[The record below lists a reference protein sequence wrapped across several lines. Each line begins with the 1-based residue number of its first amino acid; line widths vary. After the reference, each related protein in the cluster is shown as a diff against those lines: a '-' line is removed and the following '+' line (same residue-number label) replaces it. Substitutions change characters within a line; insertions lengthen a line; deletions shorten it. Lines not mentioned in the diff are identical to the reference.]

1 MDFNIGRMKAEA
13 MAKAFGV
20 EIEKGRVGV
29 YEDNAENRR
38 LNRVGQAY
46 GKKKQEEAPKG
57 KQPAS
62 QGQQGAGDIGKQ
74 AAAASDGALKRAAAD
89 PKAAPEV
96 KQAAQAEMKK
106 RGVGEEKK
114 EGKRTPYQKKSETKS
129 GEEIFNSLDKKKQK
143 ELLKMFQEMT
153 AESGYEGDEAV
164 EVISEY
170 LKDGDFFEAED
181 IAQNYGISWK
191 EANELVSHLLKLE
204 INRIKGQSGDSK
216 KRGGNG
222 ASKEL
227 AAILD
232 PLDSWGDDDWND
244 ADKNAELFSQI
255 RSVISKYDM
264 SEDEFRDVAKKYQG
278 LDLVYTDYAPHD
290 KVVPIAKEKIRT
302 ELKKFDSFSDDDWN
316 EPDKQQEITDKLTFY
331 VRHYNITED
340 EWNEI
345 VKPYAEGL
353 SGLPYSDFK

>member
-1 MDFNIGRMKAEA
+1 MAQEFNIGRMKAEA

-20 EIEKGRVGV
+20 DIEKGRVGV

-38 LNRVGQAY
+38 LNRVGQSY
-46 GKKKQEEAPKG
+46 GHKAEEKPSAGRQPSKKEE
-57 KQPAS
+57 
-62 QGQQGAGDIGKQ
+62 QGQGKPSAQQAGGQDIG
-74 AAAASDGALKRAAAD
+74 AAAKSASDGALKRAAAD
-89 PKAAPEV
+89 SKAAPEV
-96 KQAAQAEMKK
+96 KAAAEKELKERGVSEKEKPSAETAIKNAEFIIKDYDRMISEAEKRVRDEKNPEVAQFLKEHLDSMKK
-106 RGVGEEKK
+106 SQEKLKGKIEGWKK
-114 EGKRTPYQKKSETKS
+114 ELQQNTKTSKSPNEVKSEEGSKRGS
-129 GEEIFNSLDKKKQK
+129 NSAAK
-143 ELLKMFQEMT
+143 EL
-153 AESGYEGDEAV
+153 S
-164 EVISEY
+164 
-170 LKDGDFFEAED
+170 
-181 IAQNYGISWK
+181 
-191 EANELVSHLLKLE
+191 
-204 INRIKGQSGDSK
+204 
-216 KRGGNG
+216 
-222 ASKEL
+222 
-227 AAILD
+227 AILD

-264 SEDEFRDVAKKYQG
+264 SEQEFRDVAKKYQG

-353 SGLPYSDFK
+353 SGLPYSDFQ

>member
-46 GKKKQEEAPKG
+46 GHKKQEEAPKG
-57 KQPAS
+57 KQSAD

-96 KQAAQAEMKK
+96 KAAAKKELVNRGDGKEKEEGKQEVSQKDAKDLRRIEKQLKNLEKRMKETIQERDSDDSYKPSDDPDEFNYYDNVIAAQQQEIDRLKK
-106 RGVGEEKK
+106 RKENILKKNNGE
-114 EGKRTPYQKKSETKS
+114 
-129 GEEIFNSLDKKKQK
+129 
-143 ELLKMFQEMT
+143 
-153 AESGYEGDEAV
+153 
-164 EVISEY
+164 
-170 LKDGDFFEAED
+170 
-181 IAQNYGISWK
+181 
-191 EANELVSHLLKLE
+191 
-204 INRIKGQSGDSK
+204 
-216 KRGGNG
+216 RGTVNG
-222 ASKEL
+222 AAGEM
-227 AAILD
+227 AEILD
-232 PLDSWGDDDWND
+232 PLDDWEDDDWND
-244 ADKNAELFSQI
+244 ADKNAELFSKI

-264 SEDEFRDVAKKYQG
+264 SEDEFRSIAKKYPG

-290 KVVPIAKEKIRT
+290 KVVPIAKEKIRA

-340 EWNEI
+340 EWKEI

-353 SGLPYSDFK
+353 SGLPYSDFQ

>member
-13 MAKAFGV
+13 MANAFGV

-57 KQPAS
+57 KQPAA
-62 QGQQGAGDIGKQ
+62 QEQQGSGDIGKQ

-96 KQAAQAEMKK
+96 KQAAQAE
-106 RGVGEEKK
+106 
-114 EGKRTPYQKKSETKS
+114 
-129 GEEIFNSLDKKKQK
+129 I
-143 ELLKMFQEMT
+143 
-153 AESGYEGDEAV
+153 
-164 EVISEY
+164 
-170 LKDGDFFEAED
+170 
-181 IAQNYGISWK
+181 
-191 EANELVSHLLKLE
+191 
-204 INRIKGQSGDSK
+204 K
-216 KRGGNG
+216 KRGGIEGKNG
-222 ASKEL
+222 KKAVDSEGNDIDYYIKTHEKMLSQVDKDIEKYKKMVDETKDTAIRDFLKNALSSTIKSRDKIAERIEKFKKEKSQGTEKEYKGKNSATNEL

-264 SEDEFRDVAKKYQG
+264 SEEEFREVAKKYQG

-353 SGLPYSDFK
+353 SGLPYSDFQ

>member
-38 LNRVGQAY
+38 LNRVGQPY
-46 GKKKQEEAPKG
+46 GHKKEEEAPKA
-57 KQPAS
+57 KQPAA
-62 QGQQGAGDIGKQ
+62 QEQQGAGDIGKQ

-96 KQAAQAEMKK
+96 KAAAKKELVNRGDGKEKEEGKQEVSQKDAKDLRRIEKQLKNLEKRMKETIQERDSDDSYKPSDDPDEFNYYDNVIAAQQQEIDRLKK
-106 RGVGEEKK
+106 RKENILKKNNGE
-114 EGKRTPYQKKSETKS
+114 
-129 GEEIFNSLDKKKQK
+129 
-143 ELLKMFQEMT
+143 
-153 AESGYEGDEAV
+153 
-164 EVISEY
+164 
-170 LKDGDFFEAED
+170 
-181 IAQNYGISWK
+181 
-191 EANELVSHLLKLE
+191 
-204 INRIKGQSGDSK
+204 
-216 KRGGNG
+216 RGTVNG
-222 ASKEL
+222 AAGEM
-227 AAILD
+227 AEILD
-232 PLDSWGDDDWND
+232 PLDDWEDDDWND
-244 ADKNAELFSQI
+244 ADKNAELFSKI

-264 SEDEFRDVAKKYQG
+264 SEDEFRSIAKKYPG

-353 SGLPYSDFK
+353 SGLPYSDFQ

>member
-46 GKKKQEEAPKG
+46 GHKKQEEAPKG
-57 KQPAS
+57 KQSSA

-96 KQAAQAEMKK
+96 KAAAKKELVNRGDGKEKEEGKQEVSQKDAKDLRRIEKQLKNLEKRMKETIQERDSDDSYKPSDDPDEFNYYDNVIAAQQQEIDRLKK
-106 RGVGEEKK
+106 RKENILKKNNGE
-114 EGKRTPYQKKSETKS
+114 
-129 GEEIFNSLDKKKQK
+129 
-143 ELLKMFQEMT
+143 
-153 AESGYEGDEAV
+153 
-164 EVISEY
+164 
-170 LKDGDFFEAED
+170 
-181 IAQNYGISWK
+181 
-191 EANELVSHLLKLE
+191 
-204 INRIKGQSGDSK
+204 
-216 KRGGNG
+216 RGTVNG
-222 ASKEL
+222 AAGEM
-227 AAILD
+227 AEILD
-232 PLDSWGDDDWND
+232 PLDDWEDDDWND
-244 ADKNAELFSQI
+244 ADKNAELFSKI

-264 SEDEFRDVAKKYQG
+264 SEDEFRSIAKKYPG

-290 KVVPIAKEKIRT
+290 KVVPIAKEKIRA

-353 SGLPYSDFK
+353 SGLPYSDFQ